1 MGTWFGMEDQQPES
15 SKATQEH
22 KKVKDDEWMADDGL
36 RFTVAENDDVE
47 NKGVSHK
54 GRRMNK
60 HEFVKQIQNLGP
72 RARRDMVQES
82 DAPGPVK
89 DAAEDQLH
97 AANRQ
102 ERRKSE
108 TIAAQDSKTSGVSP
122 KAPREDESGSVSSGS
137 DVEDESDHDIPGDN
151 VAASL
156 ARFTRGSS
164 AQERRSQHGG
174 TPQPRARRDSEDDG
188 TERVPPAQ
196 LREAAGLGIES
207 QQADVDDTGETPAE
221 RRRRLAAL
229 GQINNDSDESDGSD
243 DEAVDDGESD
253 SDERTRA
260 SKIQFADGT
269 KSGERDSSANGEGSA
284 GGAHR
289 PTISWGG
296 EKGRKSQS

>member
-1 MGTWFGMEDQQPES
+1 M
-15 SKATQEH
+15 
-22 KKVKDDEWMADDGL
+22 
-36 RFTVAENDDVE
+36 
-47 NKGVSHK
+47 
-54 GRRMNK
+54 
-60 HEFVKQIQNLGP
+60 
-72 RARRDMVQES
+72 
-82 DAPGPVK
+82 PG
-89 DAAEDQLH
+89 
-97 AANRQ
+97 
-102 ERRKSE
+102 
-108 TIAAQDSKTSGVSP
+108 G
-122 KAPREDESGSVSSGS
+122 
-137 DVEDESDHDIPGDN
+137 N

-207 QQADVDDTGETPAE
+207 RQADVDDTGETPAE

-229 GQINNDSDESDGSD
+229 GQISNDSDESDGSD
-243 DEAVDDGESD
+243 DDEAVDDDSD
-253 SDERTRA
+253 SDERTGA

-284 GGAHR
+284 NGHR

-296 EKGRKSQS
+296 EKGRESQG